1 MTLHSTALLHPALHP
16 APLYTSPPCTSAP
29 QEGGEAPV
37 VAESAD
43 VEIYKNFI
51 REQDARMNQFV
62 EANSVLKVVPPDFF
76 K

>member
-1 MTLHSTALLHPALHP
+1 M
-16 APLYTSPPCTSAP
+16 
-29 QEGGEAPV
+29 

-62 EANSVLKVVPPDFF
+62 EANNLLKVDPLDFLKKNQKYF
-76 K
+76 LFLIFVARWR

>member
-1 MTLHSTALLHPALHP
+1 M
-16 APLYTSPPCTSAP
+16 
-29 QEGGEAPV
+29 